1 MSLSLLQINLESE
14 KDNMRI
20 ALIQISDMHCL
31 GYAQESKSDRIDNAI
46 AAIKALGHLDHAVLF
61 CSGDLTDHAHS
72 NEYKS
77 AQRALGRF
85 LTNLG
90 AALNQ
95 FIPLIVVPGNHD
107 IALST
112 TDRGITEIQ
121 RWIKNDHIG
130 EELQRMSGFFNYAN
144 SKKCFLGNR
153 LYDTKIINYDGLKI
167 GCCMLNSAPFSTLSH
182 DDKEAHYF
190 PGEVEVALRRMPTC
204 DFMVTIMHHSYEH
217 FEWNSRQLLKKALY
231 GNDLVFYGHDH
242 VSEGL
247 SITTDNGTHSNII
260 KGGKFSLNPDD
271 DDCSFNTILLDS
283 TANHMNLY
291 EFVWHKD
298 SKIFSREKEM
308 VIPRFRSAIQ
318 PTERYLNKLLSERSN
333 LSERFTD
340 YYVLP
345 KLVPDGGLFQGDGS
359 IPEALDIDAIFE
371 AVSKAKIISISG
383 ASGAGKTSLL
393 KYLYAISI
401 KKGFFPLYLE
411 QKDYHDSK
419 IEKLFQGL
427 YEDQYG
433 ESPDGF
439 EAYMQKDFSKRIVF
453 VDNIDMIKSEKARN
467 NLTDYI
473 IRKGGLLIYS
483 TKEPL
488 RLDLVD
494 VVKGRI
500 LDEEQGSLEIVPFYK
515 GKRDELVERI
525 CQLPRINQ
533 SDRASTITA
542 ILDYIV
548 QCQASFVSLQPGALI
563 PYIQFY
569 AQNASDDKGTK
580 SLTIVFETNIRQ
592 AMITYAKDKINPY
605 LSALEAIAHEMYF
618 ERRTVKL
625 SISDIEKEL
634 IKYNKAHLGNIETKS
649 FISACKKAGIFVES
663 ENAYDISFRDNNTFA
678 YFVAKYINREIERNV
693 NREISKQDPNYLND
707 ITYVMNH
714 ICFGINNTIVLFLSY
729 IRSNTRIIIDIASKA
744 SELLVDY
751 PELNF
756 DENNL
761 PFISR
766 STTKVECVPDH
777 KDREKATKEV
787 EKIEKRRHDLI
798 EFRNIFDFNEED
810 VNKEKYKVLRALCY
824 VRLLGRM
831 LVDQYGNLETEDL
844 EVMLNVLYEAPQ
856 KILYAALKP
865 YQEHYEEII
874 DDLEKY
880 VADVAPEER
889 ISRTDLQNMLSN
901 AATTLSL
908 NVMNDIAYNSSNR
921 NTIGVLDHVPLT
933 NSNHKI
939 HNLMM
944 CENVGNSDT
953 FVERAHVLREEYD
966 GNPFICHLISRIAQK
981 HLFYN
986 PQVDMRV
993 TDKLISY
1000 KILSPKAKKAALLE
1014 RQKEKFQK

>member
-1 MSLSLLQINLESE
+1 
-14 KDNMRI
+14 
-20 ALIQISDMHCL
+20 
-31 GYAQESKSDRIDNAI
+31 
-46 AAIKALGHLDHAVLF
+46 
-61 CSGDLTDHAHS
+61 
-72 NEYKS
+72 
-77 AQRALGRF
+77 
-85 LTNLG
+85 
-90 AALNQ
+90 
-95 FIPLIVVPGNHD
+95 
-107 IALST
+107 
-112 TDRGITEIQ
+112 
-121 RWIKNDHIG
+121 
-130 EELQRMSGFFNYAN
+130 
-144 SKKCFLGNR
+144 
-153 LYDTKIINYDGLKI
+153 
-167 GCCMLNSAPFSTLSH
+167 
-182 DDKEAHYF
+182 
-190 PGEVEVALRRMPTC
+190 
-204 DFMVTIMHHSYEH
+204 
-217 FEWNSRQLLKKALY
+217 
-231 GNDLVFYGHDH
+231 
-242 VSEGL
+242 
-247 SITTDNGTHSNII
+247 
-260 KGGKFSLNPDD
+260 
-271 DDCSFNTILLDS
+271 
-283 TANHMNLY
+283 
-291 EFVWHKD
+291 
-298 SKIFSREKEM
+298 
-308 VIPRFRSAIQ
+308 
-318 PTERYLNKLLSERSN
+318 
-333 LSERFTD
+333 
-340 YYVLP
+340 
-345 KLVPDGGLFQGDGS
+345 
-359 IPEALDIDAIFE
+359 
-371 AVSKAKIISISG
+371 
-383 ASGAGKTSLL
+383 
-393 KYLYAISI
+393 
-401 KKGFFPLYLE
+401 
-411 QKDYHDSK
+411 
-419 IEKLFQGL
+419 
-427 YEDQYG
+427 
-433 ESPDGF
+433 
-439 EAYMQKDFSKRIVF
+439 
-453 VDNIDMIKSEKARN
+453 
-467 NLTDYI
+467 
-473 IRKGGLLIYS
+473 
-483 TKEPL
+483 
-488 RLDLVD
+488 
-494 VVKGRI
+494 
-500 LDEEQGSLEIVPFYK
+500 
-515 GKRDELVERI
+515 
-525 CQLPRINQ
+525 
-533 SDRASTITA
+533 
-542 ILDYIV
+542 
-548 QCQASFVSLQPGALI
+548 
-563 PYIQFY
+563 
-569 AQNASDDKGTK
+569 
-580 SLTIVFETNIRQ
+580 
-592 AMITYAKDKINPY
+592 
-605 LSALEAIAHEMYF
+605 MYF

-751 PELNF
+751 PELDF

-944 CENVGNSDT
+944 CENVGNSDA
-953 FVERAHVLREEYD
+953 FVERAHVLREKYD

-1014 RQKEKFQK
+1014 RQKEEFQK